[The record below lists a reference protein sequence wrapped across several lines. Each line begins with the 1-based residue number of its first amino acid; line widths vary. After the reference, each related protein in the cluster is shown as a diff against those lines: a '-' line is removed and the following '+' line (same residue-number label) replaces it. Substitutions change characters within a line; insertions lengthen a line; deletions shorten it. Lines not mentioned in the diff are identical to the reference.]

1 MLALYLGLR
10 ISRAAASG
18 GFLSLH
24 FFLMHLKNYDRTLNY
39 PPIREKGEE
48 DNYRQRL
55 VVMSDVDNWEP
66 VSDGENTTDSV
77 QQLGPPFEHVSDDD
91 NAGGGE
97 DESLED
103 VPLNS
108 DSSDARKNLVVITN
122 PSTADEQT
130 TEIKHDQ
137 SRTSSTSSF
146 FSGMIS
152 SFKSNAQSPLSRSS
166 TPTSPVSQP
175 NIISHR
181 REPSIGS
188 KRKSS
193 RRISNATIAE
203 VDSPLQQVEKPDEV
217 KTRRTPSQMKED
229 NYDRR
234 RFVEERYMDTP
245 YHYASEQRNRDFHEA
260 FKSVPKDDRLLDD
273 FNCGLN
279 RELLYQ
285 GKLYITEKHLCFN
298 SNILGWIA
306 KVLIAFEDITYMEK
320 TSAAGLFPSA
330 ISIET
335 QMGKTLF
342 NGFISRDSAF
352 GLMKEVWSRTLLQ
365 KDMVS
370 EVANSDKSGNGKKI
384 DDAINSIDEEN
395 NEKGT
400 NDNETNDDDNN
411 NDYTN
416 ETTPKSTSSS
426 LNREKEKAYNLRDRS
441 SYQYDGPLYHH
452 STSFPAEPMAS
463 NEFVLKELPFN
474 CAPGILFEIM
484 FNSEQNEFL
493 LDFLRGQEGSQIT
506 KIPDFTSIDGSLI
519 PLKREYSYEKA
530 LHFPAGPK
538 STTCYVA
545 EVINRK
551 DPDTYYEVISSI
563 RTPNVPSGGSFS
575 TKTRYLIRWNDE
587 ITCLLRVSFWVE
599 WTGSSWIKGMVENGC
614 KNGQLEAAQLME
626 RILAKFVKDNVEE
639 CQITIS
645 KEKEEQEVEQLEE
658 KSGETALVQTTEVV
672 AATPIV
678 AESQGLKVTTET
690 WLFLYLIVILLLLLN
705 LFYIRSI
712 ATCLRQL
719 VKLQLAQLK

>member
-1 MLALYLGLR
+1 
-10 ISRAAASG
+10 
-18 GFLSLH
+18 
-24 FFLMHLKNYDRTLNY
+24 
-39 PPIREKGEE
+39 
-48 DNYRQRL
+48 
-55 VVMSDVDNWEP
+55 MSDVDNWEP
-66 VSDGENTTDSV
+66 VSDNEDSTDSV
-77 QQLGPPFEHVSDDD
+77 KQLGPPFEHASNND
-91 NAGGGE
+91 NAGDTE
-97 DESLED
+97 AESLQE
-103 VPLNS
+103 VPLNTETN
-108 DSSDARKNLVVITN
+108 DVRKNLVVITN
-122 PSTADEQT
+122 QSAADEHP

-152 SFKSNAQSPLSRSS
+152 SFKSNVPSPVSRST

-175 NIISHR
+175 SIISHR
-181 REPSIGS
+181 REPSMGS
-188 KRKSS
+188 KRRSS

-203 VDSPLQQVEKPDEV
+203 IGSPLQQVEKPDEV
-217 KTRRTPSQMKED
+217 KTRLTPSQMKED
-229 NYDRR
+229 NYDHR

-245 YHYASEQRNRDFHEA
+245 YHYASEQRNKDFHET

-285 GKLYITEKHLCFN
+285 GKLYITETHLCFN
-298 SNILGWIA
+298 SNVLGWIA
-306 KVLIAFEDITYMEK
+306 KVLIAFEDVTFMEK

-335 QMGKTLF
+335 KMGKTLF
-342 NGFISRDSAF
+342 NGFISRDAAF

-365 KDMVS
+365 KDMAS
-370 EVANSDKSGNGKKI
+370 ENINTKAEKSGNGKEI

-395 NEKGT
+395 NDKDA
-400 NDNETNDDDNN
+400 NDNDTNENDDENIS
-411 NDYTN
+411 TN
-416 ETTPKSTSSS
+416 ETTPNSTSSS
-426 LNREKEKAYNLRDRS
+426 PDKEKEKAYKLRADS
-441 SYQYDGPLYHH
+441 SYQYDGPIYHH
-452 STSFPAEPMAS
+452 STSFPAEPMAN
-463 NEFVLKELPFN
+463 NEFVLKELPFD

-506 KIPDFTSIDGSLI
+506 TIPNFTSIDGSSMT
-519 PLKREYSYEKA
+519 LKREYSYEKA

-545 EVINRK
+545 EVIKRK

-626 RILAKFVKDNVEE
+626 RILSKFIKNNVEE

-645 KEKEEQEVEQLEE
+645 KEEEEQDDKEVKNKLKEVDLEQPREAVV
-658 KSGETALVQTTEVV
+658 TAP
-672 AATPIV
+672 AI
-678 AESQGLKVTTET
+678 AEQQGLKVTMET
-690 WLFLYLIVILLLLLN
+690 WLFLYLIVVVLLLFN

-712 ATCLRQL
+712 AVSLHQL
-719 VKLQLAQLK
+719 VKLQLVELKL

>member
-1 MLALYLGLR
+1 
-10 ISRAAASG
+10 
-18 GFLSLH
+18 
-24 FFLMHLKNYDRTLNY
+24 
-39 PPIREKGEE
+39 
-48 DNYRQRL
+48 
-55 VVMSDVDNWEP
+55 MSDVDNWEP
-66 VSDGENTTDSV
+66 VSDNEDSTDSV
-77 QQLGPPFEHVSDDD
+77 KQLGPPFEHASNND
-91 NAGGGE
+91 NAGDTE
-97 DESLED
+97 AESLQE
-103 VPLNS
+103 VPLNTETN
-108 DSSDARKNLVVITN
+108 DVRKNLVVITN
-122 PSTADEQT
+122 QSAADEHP

-152 SFKSNAQSPLSRSS
+152 SFKSNVPSPVSRST

-175 NIISHR
+175 SIISHR
-181 REPSIGS
+181 REPSMGS
-188 KRKSS
+188 KRRSS
-193 RRISNATIAE
+193 RRISNATISE
-203 VDSPLQQVEKPDEV
+203 IGSPLQQVEKPDEV
-217 KTRRTPSQMKED
+217 KTRLTPSQMKED
-229 NYDRR
+229 NYDHR

-245 YHYASEQRNRDFHEA
+245 YHYASEQRNKDFHET

-285 GKLYITEKHLCFN
+285 GKLYITETHLCFN
-298 SNILGWIA
+298 SNVLGWIA
-306 KVLIAFEDITYMEK
+306 KVLIAFEDVTFMEK

-335 QMGKTLF
+335 KMGKTLF
-342 NGFISRDSAF
+342 NGFISRDAAF

-365 KDMVS
+365 KDMAS
-370 EVANSDKSGNGKKI
+370 ENINTKAEKSGNGKEI

-395 NEKGT
+395 NDKDA
-400 NDNETNDDDNN
+400 NDNDTNENDDENIS
-411 NDYTN
+411 TN
-416 ETTPKSTSSS
+416 ETTPNSTSSS
-426 LNREKEKAYNLRDRS
+426 PDKEKEKAYKLRADS
-441 SYQYDGPLYHH
+441 SYQYDGPIYHH
-452 STSFPAEPMAS
+452 STSFPAEPMAN
-463 NEFVLKELPFN
+463 NEFVLKELPFD

-506 KIPDFTSIDGSLI
+506 TIPNFTSIDGSSMT
-519 PLKREYSYEKA
+519 LKREYSYEKA

-545 EVINRK
+545 EVIKKK

-626 RILAKFVKDNVEE
+626 RILSKFIKNNVEE

-645 KEKEEQEVEQLEE
+645 KEEEEQDDKEVENKLEE
-658 KSGETALVQTTEVV
+658 VDLEQPREAFVTAS
-672 AATPIV
+672 AI
-678 AESQGLKVTTET
+678 AEQQGLKVTMET
-690 WLFLYLIVILLLLLN
+690 WLFLYLIVVVLLLFN

-712 ATCLRQL
+712 AVSLHQL
-719 VKLQLAQLK
+719 VKLQLVELKL

>member
-1 MLALYLGLR
+1 
-10 ISRAAASG
+10 
-18 GFLSLH
+18 
-24 FFLMHLKNYDRTLNY
+24 
-39 PPIREKGEE
+39 
-48 DNYRQRL
+48 
-55 VVMSDVDNWEP
+55 MSDVDNWEP
-66 VSDGENTTDSV
+66 VSDNEDSTDSV
-77 QQLGPPFEHVSDDD
+77 KQLGPPFKHASNND
-91 NAGGGE
+91 NTGDTEAG
-97 DESLED
+97 SLQE
-103 VPLNS
+103 VPLNTETN
-108 DSSDARKNLVVITN
+108 DVRKNLVVITN
-122 PSTADEQT
+122 QSAADEHP

-152 SFKSNAQSPLSRSS
+152 SFKSNVPSPVSRST

-175 NIISHR
+175 SIISHR
-181 REPSIGS
+181 REPSMGS
-188 KRKSS
+188 KRRSS

-203 VDSPLQQVEKPDEV
+203 IGSPLQQVEKPDEV
-217 KTRRTPSQMKED
+217 KTRLTPSQMKED
-229 NYDRR
+229 NYDHR

-245 YHYASEQRNRDFHEA
+245 YHYASEQRNKDFHET

-285 GKLYITEKHLCFN
+285 GKLYITETHLCFN
-298 SNILGWIA
+298 SNVLGWIA
-306 KVLIAFEDITYMEK
+306 KVLIAFEDVTFMEK

-335 QMGKTLF
+335 KMGKTLF
-342 NGFISRDSAF
+342 NGFISRDAAF

-365 KDMVS
+365 KDMAS
-370 EVANSDKSGNGKKI
+370 ENINTKAEKSGNGKEI

-395 NEKGT
+395 NDKDA
-400 NDNETNDDDNN
+400 NDNDTNENDDENIS
-411 NDYTN
+411 TN
-416 ETTPKSTSSS
+416 ETTPNSTSSS
-426 LNREKEKAYNLRDRS
+426 PDKEKEKAYKLRADS
-441 SYQYDGPLYHH
+441 SYQYDGPIYHH
-452 STSFPAEPMAS
+452 STSFPAEPMAN
-463 NEFVLKELPFN
+463 NEFVLKELPFD

-506 KIPDFTSIDGSLI
+506 TIPNFTSIDGSSMT
-519 PLKREYSYEKA
+519 LKREYSYEKA

-545 EVINRK
+545 EVIKRK

-626 RILAKFVKDNVEE
+626 RILSKFIKNNVEE

-645 KEKEEQEVEQLEE
+645 KEEEEQDDKEVENKLKEVDLEQSRE
-658 KSGETALVQTTEVV
+658 AVVTAP
-672 AATPIV
+672 AI
-678 AESQGLKVTTET
+678 AEQQGLKVTMET
-690 WLFLYLIVILLLLLN
+690 WLFLYLIVVVLLLFN

-712 ATCLRQL
+712 AVSLHQL
-719 VKLQLAQLK
+719 VKLQLVELKL

>member
-1 MLALYLGLR
+1 
-10 ISRAAASG
+10 
-18 GFLSLH
+18 
-24 FFLMHLKNYDRTLNY
+24 
-39 PPIREKGEE
+39 
-48 DNYRQRL
+48 
-55 VVMSDVDNWEP
+55 MSDVDNWEP
-66 VSDGENTTDSV
+66 VSDNEDSTDSV
-77 QQLGPPFEHVSDDD
+77 KQLGPPFEHASNND
-91 NAGGGE
+91 NAGDTE
-97 DESLED
+97 AESLQE
-103 VPLNS
+103 VPLNTETN
-108 DSSDARKNLVVITN
+108 DVRKNLVVITN
-122 PSTADEQT
+122 QSAADEHP

-152 SFKSNAQSPLSRSS
+152 SFKSNVPSPVSRST

-175 NIISHR
+175 SIISHR
-181 REPSIGS
+181 REPSMGS
-188 KRKSS
+188 KRRSS

-203 VDSPLQQVEKPDEV
+203 IGSPLQQVEKPDEV
-217 KTRRTPSQMKED
+217 KTRLTPPQMKED
-229 NYDRR
+229 NYDHR

-245 YHYASEQRNRDFHEA
+245 YHYASEQRNKDFHET

-285 GKLYITEKHLCFN
+285 GKLYITETHLCFN
-298 SNILGWIA
+298 SNVLGWIA
-306 KVLIAFEDITYMEK
+306 KVLIAFEDVTFMEK

-335 QMGKTLF
+335 KMGKTLF
-342 NGFISRDSAF
+342 NGFISRDAAF

-365 KDMVS
+365 KDMAS
-370 EVANSDKSGNGKKI
+370 ENINTKAEKSGNGKEI

-395 NEKGT
+395 NDKDA
-400 NDNETNDDDNN
+400 NDNDTNENDDENIS
-411 NDYTN
+411 TN
-416 ETTPKSTSSS
+416 ETTPNSTSSS
-426 LNREKEKAYNLRDRS
+426 PDKEKEKAYKLRADS
-441 SYQYDGPLYHH
+441 SYQYDGPIYHH
-452 STSFPAEPMAS
+452 STSFPAEPMAN
-463 NEFVLKELPFN
+463 NEFVLKELPFD

-506 KIPDFTSIDGSLI
+506 TIPNFTSIDGSSMT
-519 PLKREYSYEKA
+519 LKREYSYEKA

-545 EVINRK
+545 EVIKRK

-626 RILAKFVKDNVEE
+626 RILSKFIKNNVEE

-645 KEKEEQEVEQLEE
+645 KEEEEQDDKEVKNKLKEVDLEQPREAVV
-658 KSGETALVQTTEVV
+658 TAP
-672 AATPIV
+672 AI
-678 AESQGLKVTTET
+678 AEQQGLKVTMET
-690 WLFLYLIVILLLLLN
+690 WLFLYLIVVVLLLFN

-712 ATCLRQL
+712 AVSLHQL
-719 VKLQLAQLK
+719 VKLQLVELKL

>member
-1 MLALYLGLR
+1 
-10 ISRAAASG
+10 
-18 GFLSLH
+18 
-24 FFLMHLKNYDRTLNY
+24 
-39 PPIREKGEE
+39 
-48 DNYRQRL
+48 
-55 VVMSDVDNWEP
+55 MSDVDNWEP
-66 VSDGENTTDSV
+66 VSDNEDSTDSV
-77 QQLGPPFEHVSDDD
+77 KQLGPPFEHASNND
-91 NAGGGE
+91 NAGDTE
-97 DESLED
+97 AESLQE
-103 VPLNS
+103 VPLNTETN
-108 DSSDARKNLVVITN
+108 DVRKNLVVITN
-122 PSTADEQT
+122 QSAADEHP

-152 SFKSNAQSPLSRSS
+152 SFKSNVPSPVSRST

-175 NIISHR
+175 SIISHR
-181 REPSIGS
+181 REPSMGS
-188 KRKSS
+188 KRRSS

-203 VDSPLQQVEKPDEV
+203 IGSPLQQVEKPDEV
-217 KTRRTPSQMKED
+217 KTRLTPSQMKED
-229 NYDRR
+229 NYDHR

-245 YHYASEQRNRDFHEA
+245 YHYASEQRNKDFHET

-279 RELLYQ
+279 KELLYQ
-285 GKLYITEKHLCFN
+285 GKLYITETHLCFN
-298 SNILGWIA
+298 SNVLGWIA
-306 KVLIAFEDITYMEK
+306 KVLIAFEDVTFMEK

-335 QMGKTLF
+335 KMGKTLF
-342 NGFISRDSAF
+342 NGFISRDAAF

-365 KDMVS
+365 KDMAS
-370 EVANSDKSGNGKKI
+370 ENINTKAEKSGNGREI

-395 NEKGT
+395 NDKDA
-400 NDNETNDDDNN
+400 NDNDTNENDDENIS
-411 NDYTN
+411 TN
-416 ETTPKSTSSS
+416 ETTPNSTSS
-426 LNREKEKAYNLRDRS
+426 LPDKEKEKAYKLRADS
-441 SYQYDGPLYHH
+441 SYQYDGPIYHH
-452 STSFPAEPMAS
+452 STSFPAEPMAN
-463 NEFVLKELPFN
+463 NEFVLKELPFD

-506 KIPDFTSIDGSLI
+506 TIPNFTSIDGSSMT
-519 PLKREYSYEKA
+519 LKREYSYEKA

-545 EVINRK
+545 EVIKRK

-626 RILAKFVKDNVEE
+626 RILSKFIKNNVEE

-645 KEKEEQEVEQLEE
+645 KEEEEQDDKQVENKLKEVDLEQPREAFV
-658 KSGETALVQTTEVV
+658 TAP
-672 AATPIV
+672 AI
-678 AESQGLKVTTET
+678 AEQQDLKVTMET
-690 WLFLYLIVILLLLLN
+690 WLFLYLIVVVLLLFN

-712 ATCLRQL
+712 AVSLHQL
-719 VKLQLAQLK
+719 VKLQLVELKL

>member
-1 MLALYLGLR
+1 
-10 ISRAAASG
+10 
-18 GFLSLH
+18 
-24 FFLMHLKNYDRTLNY
+24 
-39 PPIREKGEE
+39 
-48 DNYRQRL
+48 
-55 VVMSDVDNWEP
+55 MSDVDNWEP
-66 VSDGENTTDSV
+66 VSDNEDSTDSV
-77 QQLGPPFEHVSDDD
+77 KQLGPPFEHASNND
-91 NAGGGE
+91 NAGDTE
-97 DESLED
+97 AESLQE
-103 VPLNS
+103 VPLNTETN
-108 DSSDARKNLVVITN
+108 DVRKNLVVITN
-122 PSTADEQT
+122 QSAADEHP

-152 SFKSNAQSPLSRSS
+152 SFKSNVPSPVSRST

-175 NIISHR
+175 SIISHR
-181 REPSIGS
+181 REPSMGS
-188 KRKSS
+188 KRRSS
-193 RRISNATIAE
+193 RRISNATISE
-203 VDSPLQQVEKPDEV
+203 IGSPLQQVEKPDEV
-217 KTRRTPSQMKED
+217 KTRLTPSQMKED
-229 NYDRR
+229 NYDHR

-245 YHYASEQRNRDFHEA
+245 YHYASEQRNKDFHET

-285 GKLYITEKHLCFN
+285 GKLYITETHLCFN
-298 SNILGWIA
+298 SNVLGWIA
-306 KVLIAFEDITYMEK
+306 KVLIAFEDVTFMEK

-335 QMGKTLF
+335 KMGKTLF
-342 NGFISRDSAF
+342 NGFISRDAAF
-352 GLMKEVWSRTLLQ
+352 GLMKEVWLRTLLQ
-365 KDMVS
+365 KDMAS
-370 EVANSDKSGNGKKI
+370 ENINTKAEKSGNGKEI
-384 DDAINSIDEEN
+384 DDAINSIDEEKN
-395 NEKGT
+395 DKDA
-400 NDNETNDDDNN
+400 NDNDTNENDDENIS
-411 NDYTN
+411 TN
-416 ETTPKSTSSS
+416 ETTPNSTSSS
-426 LNREKEKAYNLRDRS
+426 PDKEKEKAYKLRADS
-441 SYQYDGPLYHH
+441 SYQYDGPIYHH
-452 STSFPAEPMAS
+452 STSFPAEPMAN
-463 NEFVLKELPFN
+463 NEFVLKELPFD

-506 KIPDFTSIDGSLI
+506 TIPNFTSIDGSSMT
-519 PLKREYSYEKA
+519 LKREYSYEKA

-545 EVINRK
+545 EVIKRK

-626 RILAKFVKDNVEE
+626 RILSKFIRNNVEE

-645 KEKEEQEVEQLEE
+645 KEEEEQDDKEVKNKLKEVDLEQPREAVV
-658 KSGETALVQTTEVV
+658 TAP
-672 AATPIV
+672 AI
-678 AESQGLKVTTET
+678 AEQQGLKVTMET
-690 WLFLYLIVILLLLLN
+690 WLFLYLIVVVLLLFN

-712 ATCLRQL
+712 AVSLHQL
-719 VKLQLAQLK
+719 VKLQLVELKL

>member
-1 MLALYLGLR
+1 
-10 ISRAAASG
+10 
-18 GFLSLH
+18 
-24 FFLMHLKNYDRTLNY
+24 
-39 PPIREKGEE
+39 
-48 DNYRQRL
+48 
-55 VVMSDVDNWEP
+55 MSDVDNWEP
-66 VSDGENTTDSV
+66 VSDNEDSTDSV
-77 QQLGPPFEHVSDDD
+77 KQLGPPFEHASNND
-91 NAGGGE
+91 NTGDTEAG
-97 DESLED
+97 SLQE
-103 VPLNS
+103 VPLNTETN
-108 DSSDARKNLVVITN
+108 DVRKNLVVITN
-122 PSTADEQT
+122 QSAADEHP

-152 SFKSNAQSPLSRSS
+152 SFKSNVPSPVSRST

-175 NIISHR
+175 SIISHR
-181 REPSIGS
+181 REPSMGS
-188 KRKSS
+188 KRRSS

-203 VDSPLQQVEKPDEV
+203 IGSPLQQVEKPDEV
-217 KTRRTPSQMKED
+217 KTRLTPSQMKED
-229 NYDRR
+229 NYDHR

-245 YHYASEQRNRDFHEA
+245 YHYASEQRNKDFHET

-285 GKLYITEKHLCFN
+285 GKLYITETHLCFN
-298 SNILGWIA
+298 SNVLGWIA
-306 KVLIAFEDITYMEK
+306 KVLIAFEDVTFMEK

-335 QMGKTLF
+335 KMGKTLF
-342 NGFISRDSAF
+342 NGFISRDAAF

-365 KDMVS
+365 KDMAS
-370 EVANSDKSGNGKKI
+370 ENINTKAEKSGNGKEI

-395 NEKGT
+395 NDKDA
-400 NDNETNDDDNN
+400 NDNDTNENDDENIS
-411 NDYTN
+411 TN
-416 ETTPKSTSSS
+416 ETTPNSTSSS
-426 LNREKEKAYNLRDRS
+426 PDKEKEKAYKLRADS
-441 SYQYDGPLYHH
+441 SYQYDGPIYHH
-452 STSFPAEPMAS
+452 STSFPAEPMAN
-463 NEFVLKELPFN
+463 NEFVLKELPFD

-506 KIPDFTSIDGSLI
+506 TIPNFTSIDGSSMT
-519 PLKREYSYEKA
+519 LKREYSYEKA

-545 EVINRK
+545 EVIKRK

-626 RILAKFVKDNVEE
+626 RILSKFIENNVEE

-645 KEKEEQEVEQLEE
+645 KEEEEQDDKEVENKLEE
-658 KSGETALVQTTEVV
+658 VDLEQPREAFVTAP
-672 AATPIV
+672 AI
-678 AESQGLKVTTET
+678 AEQQGLKVTMET
-690 WLFLYLIVILLLLLN
+690 WLFLYFIVVVLLLFN

-712 ATCLRQL
+712 AVSLHQL
-719 VKLQLAQLK
+719 VKLQLVELKL

>member
-1 MLALYLGLR
+1 
-10 ISRAAASG
+10 
-18 GFLSLH
+18 
-24 FFLMHLKNYDRTLNY
+24 
-39 PPIREKGEE
+39 
-48 DNYRQRL
+48 
-55 VVMSDVDNWEP
+55 MSDVDNWEP
-66 VSDGENTTDSV
+66 VSDNEDSTDSV
-77 QQLGPPFEHVSDDD
+77 KQLGPPFEHARNND
-91 NAGGGE
+91 NAGDTE
-97 DESLED
+97 AESLQE
-103 VPLNS
+103 VPLNTETN
-108 DSSDARKNLVVITN
+108 DVRKNLVVITN
-122 PSTADEQT
+122 HSAADEHP

-152 SFKSNAQSPLSRSS
+152 SFKSNVPSPVSRST

-175 NIISHR
+175 SIISHR
-181 REPSIGS
+181 REPSMGS
-188 KRKSS
+188 KRRSS

-203 VDSPLQQVEKPDEV
+203 IGSPLQQVEKPDEV
-217 KTRRTPSQMKED
+217 KTRLTPSQMKED
-229 NYDRR
+229 NYDHR

-245 YHYASEQRNRDFHEA
+245 YHYASEQRNKDFHET

-285 GKLYITEKHLCFN
+285 GKLYITETHLCFN
-298 SNILGWIA
+298 SNVLGWIA
-306 KVLIAFEDITYMEK
+306 KVLIAFEDVTFMEK

-330 ISIET
+330 ISIKT
-335 QMGKTLF
+335 KMGKTLF
-342 NGFISRDSAF
+342 NGFISRDAAF

-365 KDMVS
+365 KDMAS
-370 EVANSDKSGNGKKI
+370 ENINTKAEKSGNGKEI

-395 NEKGT
+395 NDKDA
-400 NDNETNDDDNN
+400 NDNDTNENDDENIS
-411 NDYTN
+411 TN
-416 ETTPKSTSSS
+416 ETTPNSTSSS
-426 LNREKEKAYNLRDRS
+426 PDKEKEKAYKLRADS
-441 SYQYDGPLYHH
+441 SYQYDGPIYHH
-452 STSFPAEPMAS
+452 STSFPAEPMAN
-463 NEFVLKELPFN
+463 NEFVLKELPFD

-506 KIPDFTSIDGSLI
+506 TIPNFTSIDGSSMT
-519 PLKREYSYEKA
+519 LKREYSYEKA

-545 EVINRK
+545 EVIKRK

-626 RILAKFVKDNVEE
+626 RILSKFIKNNVEE

-645 KEKEEQEVEQLEE
+645 KEEEEQDDKEVKNKLKEVDLEQPREAVV
-658 KSGETALVQTTEVV
+658 TAP
-672 AATPIV
+672 AI
-678 AESQGLKVTTET
+678 AEQQGLKVTMET
-690 WLFLYLIVILLLLLN
+690 WLFLYLIVVVLLLFN

-712 ATCLRQL
+712 AVSLHQL
-719 VKLQLAQLK
+719 VKLQLVELKL

>member
-1 MLALYLGLR
+1 
-10 ISRAAASG
+10 
-18 GFLSLH
+18 
-24 FFLMHLKNYDRTLNY
+24 
-39 PPIREKGEE
+39 
-48 DNYRQRL
+48 
-55 VVMSDVDNWEP
+55 MSDVDNWEP
-66 VSDGENTTDSV
+66 VSDNEDSTDSV
-77 QQLGPPFEHVSDDD
+77 KQLGPPFEHASNND
-91 NAGGGE
+91 NAGDTE
-97 DESLED
+97 AESLQE
-103 VPLNS
+103 VPLNTETN
-108 DSSDARKNLVVITN
+108 DVRKNLVVITN
-122 PSTADEQT
+122 QSAADEHP

-152 SFKSNAQSPLSRSS
+152 SFKSNVPSPVSRST

-175 NIISHR
+175 SIISHR
-181 REPSIGS
+181 REPSMGS
-188 KRKSS
+188 KRRSS
-193 RRISNATIAE
+193 RRISNATISE
-203 VDSPLQQVEKPDEV
+203 IGSPLQQVEKPDEV
-217 KTRRTPSQMKED
+217 KTRLTPSQMKED
-229 NYDRR
+229 NYDHR

-245 YHYASEQRNRDFHEA
+245 YHYASEQRNKDFHET

-285 GKLYITEKHLCFN
+285 GKLYITETHLCFN
-298 SNILGWIA
+298 SNVLGWIA
-306 KVLIAFEDITYMEK
+306 KVLIAFEDVTFMEK

-335 QMGKTLF
+335 KMGKTLF
-342 NGFISRDSAF
+342 NGFISRDAAF

-365 KDMVS
+365 KDMAS
-370 EVANSDKSGNGKKI
+370 ENINTKAEKSGNGKEI
-384 DDAINSIDEEN
+384 DDAINSIDEEKN
-395 NEKGT
+395 DKDA
-400 NDNETNDDDNN
+400 NDNDTNENDDENIS
-411 NDYTN
+411 TN
-416 ETTPKSTSSS
+416 ETTPNSTSSS
-426 LNREKEKAYNLRDRS
+426 PDKEKEKAYKLRADS
-441 SYQYDGPLYHH
+441 SYQYDGPIYHH
-452 STSFPAEPMAS
+452 STSFPAEPMAN
-463 NEFVLKELPFN
+463 NEFVLKELPFD

-506 KIPDFTSIDGSLI
+506 TIPNFTSIDGSSMT
-519 PLKREYSYEKA
+519 LKREYSYEKA

-545 EVINRK
+545 EVIKRK

-626 RILAKFVKDNVEE
+626 RILSKFIRNNVEE

-645 KEKEEQEVEQLEE
+645 KEEEEQDDKEVKNKLKEVDLEQPREAVV
-658 KSGETALVQTTEVV
+658 TAP
-672 AATPIV
+672 AI
-678 AESQGLKVTTET
+678 AEQQGLKVTMET
-690 WLFLYLIVILLLLLN
+690 WLFLYLIVVVLLLFN

-712 ATCLRQL
+712 AVSLHQL
-719 VKLQLAQLK
+719 VKLQLVELKL